1 MASRAAPVAH
11 RGVLTR
17 RTNGGTIVHI
27 VKQHSTVSRGTV
39 PGGTQSVT
47 RAFAILKVFS
57 DARREWTLADLAR
70 TIELTKPTAL
80 RLLGVLEREGMVQR
94 GRPGGSYRL
103 GPRAI
108 ELGALAQRSIDFQAS
123 ARPEL
128 ERLAW
133 NTGET
138 TTLEMLA
145 GTEILVLDFVRGRR
159 PGSWGEYVGARWPAH
174 AAATGKVLLAAA
186 RLERSEG
193 WDQFLSATRGRLAR
207 FTPRT
212 ITTMTRLGEE
222 LTLVQRRGYATAIE
236 ELEPGYVAIG
246 VPVENHAG
254 RSVAAICI
262 GGQSSRLTRDR
273 RAVLLRALQESARR
287 ISAQLGANGATRPA
301 VAAGRG

>member
-1 MASRAAPVAH
+1 M
-11 RGVLTR
+11 
-17 RTNGGTIVHI
+17 
-27 VKQHSTVSRGTV
+27 

-94 GRPGGSYRL
+94 GRPGGRYRL

-133 NTGET
+133 MTGET

-186 RLERSEG
+186 RRERSEG
-193 WDQFLSATRGRLAR
+193 WEQFLSATRGRLAR

-222 LTLVQRRGYATAIE
+222 LTQVQRRGYATAIE

-246 VPVENHAG
+246 VPVENHAA
-254 RSVAAICI
+254 RSVAALCI

>member
-1 MASRAAPVAH
+1 M
-11 RGVLTR
+11 
-17 RTNGGTIVHI
+17 
-27 VKQHSTVSRGTV
+27 KQHSTVSRR
-39 PGGTQSVT
+39 PLPSGTQSVT

-70 TIELTKPTAL
+70 TLEFTKPTAL

-94 GRPGGSYRL
+94 VRPGGSYRL

-108 ELGALAQRSIDFQAS
+108 ELGALAQRSIDLQTS

-133 NTGET
+133 ATGET
-138 TTLEMLA
+138 TTLEMLT

-186 RLERSEG
+186 RLERSES
-193 WDQFLSATRGRLAR
+193 WEQFLSATAGRLAR
-207 FTPRT
+207 CTPRT
-212 ITTMTRLGEE
+212 ITTMARLSEE
-222 LTLVQRRGYATAIE
+222 LSQVQRRGYATAIE

-254 RSVAAICI
+254 RSVAALCI

-301 VAAGRG
+301 AAASRG